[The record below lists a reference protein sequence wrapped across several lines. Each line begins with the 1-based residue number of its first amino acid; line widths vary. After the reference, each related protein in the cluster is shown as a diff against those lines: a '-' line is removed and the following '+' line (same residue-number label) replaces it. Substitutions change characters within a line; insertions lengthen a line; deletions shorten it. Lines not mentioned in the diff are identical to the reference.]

1 MAKGAWKKALQ
12 CRQTIITFNVEGI
25 IQIVIVSVRH
35 ICLLLLLIHHK
46 ACNITRWNEWWCII
60 SVFSHALQTI
70 DRALDI
76 YEFSCVCV
84 CVKACLS
91 VGKRGKLMEFFS
103 TILQNWMKIVI
114 FKHFHLYLALLLL
127 LLLSFFASSTSLAL
141 LPTTRSRLHWAICI
155 LLLYI
160 LCIW

>member
-1 MAKGAWKKALQ
+1 MLRASFK
-12 CRQTIITFNVEGI
+12 
-25 IQIVIVSVRH
+25 
-35 ICLLLLLIHHK
+35 LLLL
-46 ACNITRWNEWWCII
+46 AFATFVCCCCWFITRPVTSLDEMNDDASFLF
-60 SVFSHALQTI
+60 SVMLSRLSTVHW
-70 DRALDI
+70 I
-76 YEFSCVCV
+76 YIWIFVCVRV

-127 LLLSFFASSTSLAL
+127 LLLLSFFASSTSLAF